1 MSKVGNRN
9 YKRGREF
16 EYKTRDHLINE
27 MGAVY
32 VMRAAQSK
40 GAADL
45 IALFTGNG
53 KVNYPGARVYLVQC
67 KRDGKLPRATLDP
80 GEGDRHDPCP
90 RIPRPPGH
98 PGGHRVH
105 SQGGN
110 VVWLVTENG

>member
-1 MSKVGNRN
+1 MTRMSKVGNRN

-45 IALFTGNG
+45 I
-53 KVNYPGARVYLVQC
+53 
-67 KRDGKLPRATLDP
+67 
-80 GEGDRHDPCP
+80 GER
-90 RIPRPPGH
+90 
-98 PGGHRVH
+98 
-105 SQGGN
+105 
-110 VVWLVTENG
+110 

>member
-27 MGAVY
+27 MGAVF

-67 KRDGKLPRATLDP
+67 KRDGKLPRAEREKLWTLARETGTTP
-80 GEGDRHDPCP
+80 VHAFQGP
-90 RIPRPPGH
+90 RGTP
-98 PGGHRVH
+98 
-105 SQGGN
+105 
-110 VVWLVTENG
+110 VVIEYIRKEET